1 MKGPTV
7 SEQPQMIP
15 AGMGQGASSHTR
27 RGFLRAVAAGSLMVG
42 VGPLAAACGAKTAGG
57 ASPAGTKTTR
67 FKVALGWVTDIQS
80 AGFWLAVERG
90 YYRDEGLDVQFI
102 GGGTNS
108 PLPHVQVASGAADFA
123 IDPSMRQLLEVIGK
137 GNDLV
142 LLGAQYQT
150 DPNGLLSL
158 AKRPVTK
165 PSDLPGLRILSQQGT
180 QQLLQGLYTVN
191 NLKPNFQFIPT
202 GFDPGALVQ
211 GKGDA
216 YNCFVTNQPI
226 TLETQFGLK
235 RGTGYD
241 VVTYS
246 DLGLPAYAN
255 LIACKRATVQRDRDA
270 VVRFMRASAH
280 GWQDN
285 VADPKAA
292 VRLVMTKYG
301 VDLGLNETQQS
312 RENELQIPLTE
323 SELTKSKGMLRI
335 DPEALRS
342 RMYPWLRKVGAPPL
356 PDVDKLV
363 DASILDEVFKN
374 GPRL

>member
-1 MKGPTV
+1 
-7 SEQPQMIP
+7 MIP